1 MRPKSTKSNYGNGSI
16 FFVESRQRYAGSVF
30 LDINGNK
37 KRKTVYGKTK
47 SKVRHK
53 LLELQIQAQA
63 GELIENDCTTIYQ
76 LANKIIDEQLALNE
90 IKQNS
95 YDRKVETLKKLEPIY
110 NTKIQD
116 VTEELIKK
124 FFISQMYYSQSSINK
139 VYQLLNS
146 TLNEAKRKGIIAEN
160 PMSSFKRP
168 KSKQEQIKVRG
179 LTIEEQKRLLKVLK
193 TEHIIYGEQML
204 ISLFTGM
211 RMGEIN
217 ALSISDVDFNDKIIN
232 VFKTVSRGEYGQ
244 AVINRGTK
252 TQAGMRKLP
261 MSDEVSEFLR
271 NYIGDKK
278 EGLLFSSNGKII
290 STAQVNS
297 SYSRMISKY
306 DIINPNIYGKVD
318 LHSLRHTYA
327 TRLIESGCPPKVLQ
341 KLLGHTDISIT
352 LNTYCDAFDTYV
364 ESNIAVVDKYFK
376 TMELTI
382 N

>member
-1 MRPKSTKSNYGNGSI
+1 MKSKNTNNNYGNGSI
-16 FFVESRQRYAGSVF
+16 FYVESRQRYAGSVI
-30 LDINGNK
+30 LNINGNK

-47 SKVRHK
+47 REVRNK
-53 LLELQIQAQA
+53 LLELQIQAQS
-63 GELIENDCTTIYQ
+63 GELMEKDCTTIYQ
-76 LANKIIDEQLALNE
+76 LANAIIDEQLALNE

-110 NTKIQD
+110 NTKLQE

-139 VYQLLNS
+139 VYQLLNA
-146 TLNEAKRKGIIAEN
+146 TLNEAKRKGIISEN

-168 KSKQEQIKVRG
+168 KSKQEHIKVRS
-179 LTIEEQKRLLKVLK
+179 LTIDEQKDLLRTLK
-193 TEHIIYGEQML
+193 TESIIHGEQML
-204 ISLFTGM
+204 MSMFTGM

-217 ALSISDVDFNDKIIN
+217 ALDVSDIDFSNRVIN
-232 VFKTVSRGEYGQ
+232 VFKTVSRGTYGQ

-261 MSDEVSEFLR
+261 MSDEVTEFLKH
-271 NYIGDKK
+271 YIGKRK
-278 EGLLFSSNGKII
+278 EGLLFSNKGKII
-290 STAQVNS
+290 TTAQVNS
-297 SYSRMISKY
+297 SYARTLAKY
-306 DIINPNIYGKVD
+306 EIINPNIYGKVD

-352 LNTYCDAFDTYV
+352 LNTYCDAFDSYV
-364 ESNIAVVDKYFK
+364 ESNLEVIDRYFR
-376 TMELTI
+376 TMKLTI